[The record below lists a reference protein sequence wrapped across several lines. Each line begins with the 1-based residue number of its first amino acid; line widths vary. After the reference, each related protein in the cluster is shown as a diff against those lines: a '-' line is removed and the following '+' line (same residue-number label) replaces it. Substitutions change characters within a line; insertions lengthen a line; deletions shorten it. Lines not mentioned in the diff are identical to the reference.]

1 MLPEQD
7 RKQKVFDC
15 KWKVVLLE
23 GLLKRLNT
31 QKVLKIDLNQPCG
44 VF

>member
-1 MLPEQD
+1 MLPEQETN
-7 RKQKVFDC
+7 VFDC